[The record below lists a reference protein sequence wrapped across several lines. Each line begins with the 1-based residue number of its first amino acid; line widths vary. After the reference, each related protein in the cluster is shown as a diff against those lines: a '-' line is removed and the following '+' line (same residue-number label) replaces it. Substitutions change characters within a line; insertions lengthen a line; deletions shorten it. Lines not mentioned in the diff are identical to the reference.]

1 MKKIQKEV
9 VTKSYVD
16 IFVAN
21 DGTEFRSES
30 ECRKYDESA
39 MGVLLAKYAP
49 MVEKTFFEDDIF
61 PAGYEENPVEIVR
74 VKNQEDADI
83 LLQLFILDHP
93 YFNNEDHKE
102 ERERIVGQLNSA
114 IGDFMLV
121 GRGCDRDC
129 FWFYGSRKSI
139 IEDFGKKFEQI

>member
-1 MKKIQKEV
+1 MKIIKKEV
-9 VTKSYVD
+9 VTKSYVEVF
-16 IFVAN
+16 IAN
-21 DGTEFRSES
+21 DGTEFSTQS
-30 ECRKYDESA
+30 ECEKYDESA
-39 MGVLLAKYAP
+39 KGVLLAKYAP
-49 MVEKTFFEDDIF
+49 MVVETFFEDGIF
-61 PAGYEENPVEIVR
+61 RAGYGDNTVEIVR

-83 LLQLFILDHP
+83 LLQLYILDHP
-93 YFNNEDHKE
+93 YINDEGHKE

-121 GRGCDRDC
+121 GRGCGRDY